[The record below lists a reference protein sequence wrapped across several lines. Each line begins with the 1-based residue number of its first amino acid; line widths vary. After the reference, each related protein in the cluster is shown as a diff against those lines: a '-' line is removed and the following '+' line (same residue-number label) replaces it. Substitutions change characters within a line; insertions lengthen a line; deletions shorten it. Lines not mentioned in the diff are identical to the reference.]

1 MCVYMN
7 SFSYHENARK
17 ISNIIFGETF
27 HSSWQD
33 DCQDKMSFLS
43 GREGGGLGAGRVL
56 RPEVKP
62 LPFYTAFPA
71 EKLPFSY
78 TFLDKWYHFHVP
90 SLELCILFLL

>member
-1 MCVYMN
+1 MN

-43 GREGGGLGAGRVL
+43 GREGGGGVVGREGT
-56 RPEVKP
+56 PP
-62 LPFYTAFPA
+62 
-71 EKLPFSY
+71 
-78 TFLDKWYHFHVP
+78 
-90 SLELCILFLL
+90 

>member
-1 MCVYMN
+1 MKTQEK
-7 SFSYHENARK
+7 FQTLFLGK
-17 ISNIIFGETF
+17 PFTPLG
-27 HSSWQD
+27 
-33 DCQDKMSFLS
+33 KMICHFYR
-43 GREGGGLGAGRVL
+43 GGGGGLGAGRVL

-90 SLELCILFLL
+90 SLERCILFLL